1 MKNNYDLLN
10 GLFTGQK
17 KRGGTVQDDNRDNT
31 TKRTF
36 KISNKHWKDFIA
48 LTALKGKTQAEMI
61 NALIEK
67 AVEENQQ
74 EIARYKEFVNR

>member
-17 KRGGTVQDDNRDNT
+17 KNISSAQDDNRENT

-36 KISNKHWKDFIA
+36 KIANKHWEDFIA

-61 NALIEK
+61 NALIQQ
-67 AVEENQQ
+67 AVEDNQQ
-74 EIARYKEFVNR
+74 EIARYKEIVKR

>member
-17 KRGGTVQDDNRDNT
+17 KSGGTVQDENRENT

-36 KISNKHWKDFIA
+36 KISNKHWEDFIA

-61 NALIEK
+61 NAFIQQ
-67 AVEENQQ
+67 AVEENQE
-74 EIARYKEFVNR
+74 EIARFKEIVKR

>member
-17 KRGGTVQDDNRDNT
+17 KSISSAQDDNRENT

-36 KISNKHWKDFIA
+36 KISNKHWEDFIA

-61 NALIEK
+61 NALIER
-67 AVEENQQ
+67 AVEENH
-74 EIARYKEFVNR
+74 EDIARYKEITNK